1 MAALTRSRFT
11 LSMLLL
17 AATQCAWAAGQ
28 VTEAHAGTRK
38 GAVYEATPQ
47 PYAPAMNAGGAATSG
62 ATNNSGTAPA
72 VSNADGGS
80 APVEP
85 GAGVE
90 IISGG
95 GSTAGAARVGHL
107 PVLQ

>member
-1 MAALTRSRFT
+1 MKLST
-11 LSMLLL
+11 LLSSATLLVV
-17 AATQCAWAAGQ
+17 ATTAWAAGQ

-38 GAVYEATPQ
+38 GTVYAATPQ
-47 PYAPAMNAGGAATSG
+47 IDVSPVPGANSAAEAGAGAASAAATLG
-62 ATNNSGTAPA
+62 AAA
-72 VSNADGGS
+72 GGS

-85 GAGVE
+85 GGGVE

-95 GSTAGAARVGHL
+95 SSSEGAAKVGRL